1 MENNLFKAY
10 AEVDEILS
18 LMEDKYI
25 EKVPQKLRD
34 LFKEK
39 RLEGYNPKIDVNT
52 PLDEQN
58 LQRKTFA
65 ILAMLNLNYWCEDEE
80 EKERLIKIYTEN
92 DRKREEE
99 LREKYNPDNLFQNK
113 NIKRDEQ
120 KETQDNPN
128 TFKLVQYQKE
138 ENFFKKILKKIASFF
153 KKK

>member
-113 NIKRDEQ
+113 NIKKDEQ
-120 KETQDNPN
+120 KETQNNPD
-128 TFKLVQYQKE
+128 TFKLIQYQKE
-138 ENFFKKILKKIASFF
+138 ENFFRKILKKIASFF

>member
-39 RLEGYNPKIDVNT
+39 RLDGYNPKIDVNI

-65 ILAMLNLNYWCEDEE
+65 ILAMLNLNYWCEDEK

-113 NIKRDEQ
+113 NIKKDEQ
-120 KETQDNPN
+120 NENQEKSD
-128 TFKLVQYQKE
+128 TFKLVEYQKE
-138 ENFFKKILKKIASFF
+138 ESFFKKILRKIASFF

>member
-39 RLEGYNPKIDVNT
+39 RLDGYNPKIDVNI

-65 ILAMLNLNYWCEDEE
+65 ILAMLNLNYWCEDEK

-113 NIKRDEQ
+113 NINKDEQ
-120 KETQDNPN
+120 NENQEKSD
-128 TFKLVQYQKE
+128 TFKLVEYQKE
-138 ENFFKKILKKIASFF
+138 ESFFKKILRKIASFF